1 MGHRALSIGLEHTGA
16 RANPEECLR
25 RVLSLH
31 LWNLGLDKIALTWVE
46 GVEHIAKQD
55 PYTF

>member
-31 LWNLGLDKIALTWVE
+31 LWNLGIEKIALTWIE
-46 GVEHIAKQD
+46 GWD
-55 PYTF
+55 T